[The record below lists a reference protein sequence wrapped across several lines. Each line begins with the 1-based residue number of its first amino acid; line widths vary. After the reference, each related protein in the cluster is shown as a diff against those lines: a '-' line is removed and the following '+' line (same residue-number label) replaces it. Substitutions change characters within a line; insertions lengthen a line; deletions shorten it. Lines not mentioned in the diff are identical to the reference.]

1 VVSREADILKG
12 PRPATA
18 RISESSI
25 FEIAGDD
32 SLAGEGSAEVTNMLQ
47 VISGLPETAM
57 DYEQDWEGSRAVR
70 YAQLGKMLRT
80 LAVLDT
86 FMKGWWR
93 PV

>member
-1 VVSREADILKG
+1 V
-12 PRPATA
+12 
-18 RISESSI
+18 
-25 FEIAGDD
+25 
-32 SLAGEGSAEVTNMLQ
+32 LQ
-47 VISGLPETAM
+47 VICGLPETAM